1 MKLKIVNTLVLLIG
15 TVSISEVYAACTP
28 ERGFKSQDVSMA
40 VGRVVVKPSDAVG
53 SVLRKSVT
61 QYIVPIFLASAY
73 DYIVKPKELQASQA
87 IILIAE
93 NLNEVD
99 HTHWLMAILSSKL

>member
-53 SVLRKSVT
+53 SVLRKAT
-61 QYIVPIFLASAY
+61 FPIYSNNSTITCDRWSAPS
-73 DYIVKPKELQASQA
+73 DVK
-87 IILIAE
+87 
-93 NLNEVD
+93 
-99 HTHWLMAILSSKL
+99 AILTQSYPLSSVGNSVYSTNIPGI